1 MTKLE
6 CAFHFF
12 FENAGY
18 IVGQRAAC
26 ALSLARAEQY
36 AEDNAWR
43 AEWVNDDCPD
53 LSRMSDDEQQQ
64 PHEVLGCVL
73 KDPAGNVLGSLWGI
87 VDVDHN
93 YGRVI
98 EAELAAEAKHN
109 EQQLNSV
116 CAG

>member
-6 CAFHFF
+6 RAFHFF
-12 FENAGY
+12 FDNAGY

-36 AEDNAWR
+36 AEDQDWT
-43 AEWVNDDCPD
+43 AEWVNDDDAD
-53 LSRMSDDEQQQ
+53 LSWMSEEERQQE
-64 PHEVLGCVL
+64 HELLGCVL
-73 KDPAGNVLGSLWGI
+73 KDAAGNVLGSLWGI
-87 VDVDHN
+87 VDADCN
-93 YGRVI
+93 YRRVV

-116 CAG
+116 CAE

>member
-6 CAFHFF
+6 RAFHFF

-36 AEDNAWR
+36 AEDNDWKAVW
-43 AEWVNDDCPD
+43 EWDDDAD
-53 LSRMSDDEQQQ
+53 LSWMSDDERQQE
-64 PHEVLGCVL
+64 HEVLGCVL
-73 KDPAGNVLGSLWGI
+73 KDAAGNVLASLWGI
-87 VDVDHN
+87 VDADSN
-93 YGRVI
+93 YRRVI

-109 EQQLNSV
+109 EQQVNSV
-116 CAG
+116 CAE